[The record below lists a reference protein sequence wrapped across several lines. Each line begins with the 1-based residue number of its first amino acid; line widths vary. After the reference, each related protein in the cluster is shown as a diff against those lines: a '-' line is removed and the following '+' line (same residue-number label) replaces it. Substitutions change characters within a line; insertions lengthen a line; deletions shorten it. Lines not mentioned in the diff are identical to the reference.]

1 MPALTNSLSLTEKIS
16 QFYSREKKY
25 PPAKAFV
32 ELLDQDNS
40 ILNLVPTIE
49 ANNITSHEY
58 NQRVALPTV
67 ASRLAGAGTA
77 QSKSETVRQTSHIK
91 IYSSL
96 MKIDKESFE
105 LGGSGKEYVASE
117 MRAHMSAQDI
127 KIASEMFYGSTTDIT
142 RLAGLSTT
150 YNSLSGNIADNV
162 ISAGSV
168 TGSDAMSVWIIGL
181 GGNGLNFIY
190 PMGSQAMGFSRTS
203 SSEWNP
209 ETDANSKTRF
219 VMFNEFVIHR
229 GIVVPD
235 WRSCVRV
242 CNIDKSVLMA
252 DTTGAT
258 INLATL
264 IIKAYSRLPSKSI
277 TGVKSYEVF
286 MNRSAFEALQ
296 TQMYNKSNAAF
307 SYTEIEGKTVYQIN
321 GLKINV
327 IDALI
332 STESTV
338 S

>member
-1 MPALTNSLSLTEKIS
+1 MAALTNSLSLTEKIA
-16 QFYSREKKY
+16 QFYSREKTY

-67 ASRLAGAGTA
+67 SARLAGAGTA
-77 QSKSETVRQTSHIK
+77 QSKSETVRQVADIK

-105 LGGSGKEYVASE
+105 LGGSGTEYVASE

-127 KIASEMFYGSTTDIT
+127 KIASELFYGSSTDIT
-142 RLAGLSTT
+142 RLSGLSLT

-168 TGSDAMSVWIIGL
+168 SGSDGMSVWIVGL
-181 GGNGLNFIY
+181 GGNGLNFVY
-190 PMGSQAMGFSRTS
+190 PMGSPAMGFSRTS
-203 SSEWNP
+203 SADWNP
-209 ETDANSKTRF
+209 ETDSNNKTRF
-219 VMFNEFVIHR
+219 VMFNEFVINR

-235 WRSCVRV
+235 WRSCVRI
-242 CNIDKSVLMA
+242 CNIDHSVLMA
-252 DTTGAT
+252 DTAGTT

-264 IIKAYSRLPSKSI
+264 IIKGQARLPSKSI

-307 SYTEIEGKTVYQIN
+307 SYNEIEGKTVYYIN
-321 GLKINV
+321 GMKLNIV
-327 IDALI
+327 DALVN
-332 STESTV
+332 TESTV